1 MPLEEQVDLTAANPG
16 EEDEEVVHKLR
27 AKALLFS
34 ANDKKWNT
42 KGLGPLKVL
51 KHKETGACRII
62 LRADPSATIVLNK
75 GLMSGAKYEVNGKT
89 VKVLAAADDG
99 KGLESWVLQL
109 KTPEEAEKLSAL
121 LLECKPQS

>member
-1 MPLEEQVDLTAANPG
+1 MTAANPG
-16 EEDEEVVHKLR
+16 EEDEDAIFKLR
-27 AKALLFS
+27 AKAFLFS
-34 ANDKKWNT
+34 DKWNP

-51 KHKETGACRII
+51 KHKETGACRIL

-75 GLMSGAKYEVNGKT
+75 GLMSAAKYEVNGKT

-99 KGLESWVLQL
+99 KGLESWMLQV
-109 KTPEEAEKLSAL
+109 KTAEDAEKLSSL